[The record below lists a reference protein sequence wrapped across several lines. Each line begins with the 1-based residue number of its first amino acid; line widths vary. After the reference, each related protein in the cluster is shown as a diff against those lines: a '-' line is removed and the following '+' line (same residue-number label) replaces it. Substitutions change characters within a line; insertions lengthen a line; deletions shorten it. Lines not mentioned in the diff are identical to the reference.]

1 VDRERTP
8 VFRLLLSPDLVESE
22 VERLSRA
29 VEASR
34 TQLQAVKE
42 RLQKEVGTPHA
53 YIFDAQLLMLEDP
66 LLLDQAVAIVR
77 EAHVNA
83 EWALRIVSERL
94 AALFADLTDAYLRER
109 STDVDDVLGRI
120 QLNLMG
126 AGDAPSLQRLPGPFV
141 LVAQDL
147 TPSEA
152 AELDW
157 DRVLA
162 VATDAGSRTYHT
174 AILARSLGIPA
185 VVGLGDATRRVPPG
199 ALVVVD
205 GSRGDLLVE
214 PSAPTLEDY
223 RALKDKELQEE
234 QRLQDN
240 RPLPSVTRD
249 GVEVRLLANVE
260 FADDAATGLLYGAQ
274 GIGLFRSEYLLGKSR
289 KWPGEEDQ
297 VATYGRLVDG
307 MRPYP
312 VTVRIFDITPEDVAA
327 GGPSWRN
334 PALGE
339 RALRLSHRARE
350 IFVSQIRALL
360 RAAHR
365 GPLRILFPFVSG
377 PSDLDLALDLVEEA
391 RSSLRRDGLP
401 ARDDTP
407 VGVSLEVPSAAATAD
422 LLAPRVAFLTV
433 GTNDLIQ
440 YLLAVDR
447 VDPRVASR
455 YEPLHPAVLR
465 TVHGIVRA
473 ADGFG
478 KPLSLSGE
486 MAADPLL
493 AILLVGLGVRELSMT
508 PSSIP
513 RVKAALRAVSQERAR
528 EVALR
533 SLELD
538 TAGKIASGLREAFAE
553 AVGPVPEAKEI
564 L

>member
-1 VDRERTP
+1 
-8 VFRLLLSPDLVESE
+8 
-22 VERLSRA
+22 
-29 VEASR
+29 
-34 TQLQAVKE
+34 
-42 RLQKEVGTPHA
+42 
-53 YIFDAQLLMLEDP
+53 M
-66 LLLDQAVAIVR
+66 
-77 EAHVNA
+77 NA
-83 EWALRIVSERL
+83 EWALRVVAERL
-94 AALFADLTDAYLRER
+94 AALFSDLTDAYLRER

-120 QLNLMG
+120 QLNLCG
-126 AGDAPSLQRLPGPFV
+126 ARDAPSLSRLPGAFV

-157 DRVLA
+157 EHVLA

-185 VVGLGDATRRVPPG
+185 VVGLGDATRRIPPG

-205 GSRGDLLVE
+205 GSRGDVLVE

-223 RALKDKELQEE
+223 RVLKDKELLEE
-234 QRLQDN
+234 QRLQDT

-260 FADDAATGLLYGAQ
+260 FADDASTSLIYGAE
-274 GIGLFRSEYLLGKSR
+274 GIGLFRSEYLLGKNR
-289 KWPGEEDQ
+289 KWPGEEEQ
-297 VATYGRLVDG
+297 VVVYEGLLDS
-307 MRPYP
+307 MRPHP
-312 VTVRIFDITPEDVAA
+312 VTVRIFDMSPEDVAA

-339 RALRLSHRARE
+339 RALRLTHKARD
-350 IFVSQIRALL
+350 IFVQQIRALL

-365 GPLRILFPFVSG
+365 GPLRVLFPFVSG

-391 RSSLRRDGLP
+391 RSSLRRDGIA

-407 VGVSLEVPSAAATAD
+407 VGVNLEVPSAAATAD
-422 LLAPRVAFLTV
+422 LLAPRVAFFTV

-465 TVHGIVRA
+465 TIHGIVRV

-513 RVKAALRAVSQERAR
+513 RVKAALRAVSVERAR

-538 TAGKIASGLREAFAE
+538 TAVKIASGLREAFAE
-553 AVGPVPEAKEI
+553 AVGRVPEAKEI
-564 L
+564 P